1 MAAAIEEMIFK
12 FHLILIKLKKSYVA
26 SDYHI
31 GWHSILMTKCTFSE
45 QCVHLKN
52 SFIIPCLDYIY
63 WYNFMP
69 VESNNKDWGLPSIN
83 HFSFLNY
90 FLSYYINASV
100 SWCFENLKT
109 WFFTTPLHRS
119 QPYHGKGAWVT
130 QWSYKP
136 CYAGPPKTDGS

>member
-63 WYNFMP
+63 WYNFML
-69 VESNNKDWGLPSIN
+69 VESNNKDWGLPS
-83 HFSFLNY
+83 
-90 FLSYYINASV
+90 
-100 SWCFENLKT
+100 KKKK
-109 WFFTTPLHRS
+109 R
-119 QPYHGKGAWVT
+119 
-130 QWSYKP
+130 
-136 CYAGPPKTDGS
+136 